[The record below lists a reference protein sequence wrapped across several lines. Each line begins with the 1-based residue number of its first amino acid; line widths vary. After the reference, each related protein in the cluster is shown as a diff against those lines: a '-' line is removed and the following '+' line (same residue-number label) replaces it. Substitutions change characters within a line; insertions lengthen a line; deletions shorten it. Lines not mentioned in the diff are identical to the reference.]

1 MRSHLTIPYAILGFF
16 LTGCGEPPEPTMLT
30 VADTPSMATA
40 ADGQYISWKEHIID
54 DLATGGV
61 AIAGSDGL
69 EMADLDL
76 DGHEDVVSV
85 HESDTEYDGVP
96 DGHIRLAF
104 GAEDPDEW
112 TLVTLAEGEESGAA
126 EDVSIADVNGDGFPD
141 VIAACEFAH
150 LIYFQ
155 NPGKDAR
162 TARWE
167 RLIPSVASGKGSY
180 IRVFF
185 ADLNGDGRPE
195 VVAPNKGTQTGSS
208 TETIPRAISWFE
220 IAGDPLDDTS
230 WKEHVLTRVA
240 VPINSRPVDLDRDGD
255 IDILAS
261 SRAEARLFWFENLG
275 GKEIA
280 FKEHR
285 IEISAADGGEI
296 NRMTGFMFDF
306 HDFSGD
312 GRLDVLLSAGRT
324 NVVWLERPAEEGLDW
339 KLHRIG
345 TMEPDSST
353 GLTLADIDADGD
365 PDIYCGSYSGPPRDR
380 DGEDVTAESA
390 LGRLAWFQNPGAAG
404 GEWKRHDITRRK
416 RGMFDMAVAKDMD
429 GDGDLDFVGTR
440 GNSLPYDGVYWLEQ
454 VRTETP
460 QPAFVRARAE
470 DSEEMPLP

>member
-1 MRSHLTIPYAILGFF
+1 
-16 LTGCGEPPEPTMLT
+16 
-30 VADTPSMATA
+30 
-40 ADGQYISWKEHIID
+40 
-54 DLATGGV
+54 
-61 AIAGSDGL
+61 
-69 EMADLDL
+69 
-76 DGHEDVVSV
+76 
-85 HESDTEYDGVP
+85 
-96 DGHIRLAF
+96 
-104 GAEDPDEW
+104 
-112 TLVTLAEGEESGAA
+112 
-126 EDVSIADVNGDGFPD
+126 
-141 VIAACEFAH
+141 
-150 LIYFQ
+150 
-155 NPGKDAR
+155 
-162 TARWE
+162 
-167 RLIPSVASGKGSY
+167 
-180 IRVFF
+180 
-185 ADLNGDGRPE
+185 
-195 VVAPNKGTQTGSS
+195 
-208 TETIPRAISWFE
+208 
-220 IAGDPLDDTS
+220 
-230 WKEHVLTRVA
+230 
-240 VPINSRPVDLDRDGD
+240 
-255 IDILAS
+255 
-261 SRAEARLFWFENLG
+261 
-275 GKEIA
+275 
-280 FKEHR
+280 
-285 IEISAADGGEI
+285 
-296 NRMTGFMFDF
+296 MFDF